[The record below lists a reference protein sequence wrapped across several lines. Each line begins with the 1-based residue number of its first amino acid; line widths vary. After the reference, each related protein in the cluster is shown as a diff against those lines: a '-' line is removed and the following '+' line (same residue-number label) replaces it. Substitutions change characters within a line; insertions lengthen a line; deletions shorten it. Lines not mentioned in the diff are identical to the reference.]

1 MDRHPAP
8 ATCKEWAAILTILAA
23 VGALVFPFMASRVDE
38 REIQCRE
45 KCSARGYAGYRY
57 VPSRGAGRRVSM
69 DDCTC
74 LR

>member
-1 MDRHPAP
+1 MDRHHPPTSWKDWALIL
-8 ATCKEWAAILTILAA
+8 ATLAA
-23 VGALVFPFMASRVDE
+23 VGALVFPFMAARVDE

-57 VPSRGAGRRVSM
+57 VPPAAGGRRWSM